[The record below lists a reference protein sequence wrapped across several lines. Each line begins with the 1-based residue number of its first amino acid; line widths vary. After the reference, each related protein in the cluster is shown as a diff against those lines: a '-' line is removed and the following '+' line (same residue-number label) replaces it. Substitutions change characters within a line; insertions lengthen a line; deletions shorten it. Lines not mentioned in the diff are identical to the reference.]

1 MRESIKVGD
10 NAYEVILDDTPGK
23 PFVFKALRHGAE
35 WVDLIGDNL
44 SLAMFYRIRELE
56 EQQNKALISKRALDR
71 LCELSMTTVEQAE
84 DYIKSIDE
92 KLKRIEDGEDI
103 YMYGMYD
110 SVLDIIPCKL
120 QKVINREKGIV
131 LVSGHGDGRVLNVTK
146 VLFKEELH
154 TKA

>member
-1 MRESIKVGD
+1 
-10 NAYEVILDDTPGK
+10 
-23 PFVFKALRHGAE
+23 
-35 WVDLIGDNL
+35 
-44 SLAMFYRIRELE
+44 
-56 EQQNKALISKRALDR
+56 
-71 LCELSMTTVEQAE
+71 MTTVEQAE